1 MKKFIICFLA
11 MFMVVLSSNAQVAYQ
26 KAKLLDNT
34 YVGVQSG
41 VNTPLSFNQVFPINE
56 YAGIRVGKDLTP
68 IFGLNVDA
76 GVYFNNHSNY
86 HHNGFVN
93 HFSNGKNIVDAVNVG
108 LNGTI
113 NLSNLFFGY
122 KGTPRTFEVAT
133 VTGLG
138 WSHVYDAFDNDNDVL
153 TSKTGLD
160 FNFNLGNKKAWIV
173 YVEPA
178 VVWNLTNDNTN
189 AVTFDK
195 SHAYLQLLAGVSY
208 KFKTS
213 NGTHNFKLYNIGELN
228 DKINSL
234 RSELSKKPKTV
245 VKTVVKTVEKV
256 VDISEY
262 VVFFAKG
269 SYELS
274 SDAKTTL
281 NSVKG
286 SVKVYGY
293 ASPEGTSEFN
303 QKLSDRRAETVAEY
317 LRNNGVN
324 VTIVKG
330 MGVAGITSN
339 RVVIVK

>member
-1 MKKFIICFLA
+1 MKKFIICLLA

-34 YVGVQSG
+34 YVGVQGG
-41 VNTPLSFNQVFPINE
+41 VNTPLSFNQVFPLNE

-93 HFSNGKNIVDAVNVG
+93 HFSNGKTVVDAVNVG

-113 NLSNLFFGY
+113 NLSNLFFDY
-122 KGTPRTFEVAT
+122 KGTPRIFEVAT

-138 WSHVYDAFDNDNDVL
+138 WSHVYDAFDNDDDEL
-153 TSKTGLD
+153 TSKAGLD

-195 SHAYLQLLAGVSY
+195 SHAYLQLLAGVTY

-245 VKTVVKTVEKV
+245 VKTVEKV
-256 VDISEY
+256 VDNSEY

-269 SYELS
+269 SDKLS